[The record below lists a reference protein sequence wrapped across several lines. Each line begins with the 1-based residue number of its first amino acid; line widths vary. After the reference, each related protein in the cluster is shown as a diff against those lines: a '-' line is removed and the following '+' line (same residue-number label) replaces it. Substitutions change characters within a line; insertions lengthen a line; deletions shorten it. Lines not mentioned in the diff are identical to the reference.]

1 MVIPDTLIFVPLKNA
16 TVETPAELSDPRKPK
31 LPTGA
36 TNPCDVVII
45 PVAWTVSAKSWSA
58 VDIPEELKS
67 PVRFP
72 VTSPVTSPTT
82 SPVTFPTTFP
92 VILP

>member
-1 MVIPDTLIFVPLKNA
+1 MTSPVSLPENPEPPTPSIPATKPPALVVIPDTLIFVPLKNA

-45 PVAWTVSAKSWSA
+45 PVA
-58 VDIPEELKS
+58 
-67 PVRFP
+67 
-72 VTSPVTSPTT
+72 
-82 SPVTFPTTFP
+82 
-92 VILP
+92 